1 MPRASFVSNFVLPTR
16 ADRSA
21 CRWGSIG
28 YATGASVGMAYAAK
42 ELGRRLWPAARL
54 LKIAGEGSC
63 QVTVQDLAQMMRLGE
78 SRRVAYPTKC

>member
-42 ELGRRLWPAARL
+42 ELGRRLWL
-54 LKIAGEGSC
+54 LTGKM
-63 QVTVQDLAQMMRLGE
+63 L
-78 SRRVAYPTKC
+78 AYPRRAC